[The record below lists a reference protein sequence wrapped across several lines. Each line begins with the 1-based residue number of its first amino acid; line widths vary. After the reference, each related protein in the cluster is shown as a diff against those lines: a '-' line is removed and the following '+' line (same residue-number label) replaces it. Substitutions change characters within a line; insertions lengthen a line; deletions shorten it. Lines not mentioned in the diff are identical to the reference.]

1 MSCKSI
7 ISMGMNNED
16 KEKKR
21 IEKSLDEIGNVLLT
35 SIDWNEFS
43 VVETITFAVDELL
56 LLGVRSQDEINS
68 SFERNEVKNNDRSSS
83 VGIQNGQG
91 DGSIPAQP
99 SSNVIFDDDD
109 DDDDDGLNVLN
120 NANYIP
126 RVASTSVT
134 NLPNAMV
141 DPISGRIIPVEQIS
155 DHMRIQLMDPKW
167 IEQQKRFINKQHDTG
182 FAEGISIADSLK
194 SFARQ
199 RGDIFGSGSLNEVD
213 GCEDNVTNSYDSRI
227 DDENDARSDGTGRTL
242 SFTYTFPKIDISE
255 LDDDQH
261 LSREQFACLGLL
273 TKSDEF
279 HDLLAAIAG
288 VIYIGALH
296 KLSCSSFITNVFG
309 YAPKTERDTAL
320 YTHTSSL
327 ENRDKEK

>member
-1 MSCKSI
+1 MAQRERKNPQFDFLKPTHMLFTYFTSLVDSYARSLQPSGKLLSCVQLK
-7 ISMGMNNED
+7 MQNTQCLVKALYRWEWNNED

-99 SSNVIFDDDD
+99 SSNVIFDDD

-227 DDENDARSDGTGRTL
+227 DDENDAS
-242 SFTYTFPKIDISE
+242 SIE
-255 LDDDQH
+255 LKGKRKFNEF
-261 LSREQFACLGLL
+261 S
-273 TKSDEF
+273 KS
-279 HDLLAAIAG
+279 
-288 VIYIGALH
+288 
-296 KLSCSSFITNVFG
+296 
-309 YAPKTERDTAL
+309 
-320 YTHTSSL
+320 
-327 ENRDKEK
+327 